1 MGSLLASLES
11 YLSEA
16 DITEIRRAFQ
26 FGQDAHAGQLRLS
39 GEPYIG
45 HPVAVASILKE
56 MRMDGPSLC
65 AAILHD
71 VIEDTDITSAQ
82 LAAEFG
88 EEVAHLV
95 DGVTKLTQVRFPT
108 REDAQAAYF
117 RKMFLAMADDLRVVL
132 IKLADRLHNMR
143 TCDSL
148 PVDKRKRIARE
159 TLDVYAPIAAR
170 LGLHEFRVELEEIG
184 FAALYP
190 LRHRVLSE
198 SLRRRAGNRAQI
210 IEKIEAAICQQLGQE
225 QVPFRLVAREKHV
238 YSVYLKMKLNRLSFQ
253 DIYDVYGL
261 RVIVDS
267 VDNCYRTLGIVHN
280 VYKPIPD
287 KFKDYIAIPK
297 VNGYQSLHTTL
308 FTHFGVPVEI
318 QIRTEEMDQVANA
331 GIAAHWLYK
340 AGTSESG
347 HSRTQQQRAREWLND
362 MLDLQK
368 TAGDSRE
375 FLDSVKV
382 DLFPD
387 EVYVFTPKGDI
398 LELPAGATAVDFAYA
413 VHTQVGNQCVAVRI
427 DRNLAPLSS
436 RLESGSTVEVITAPA
451 AEPNPQWLNFV
462 VTGKARSEIRNVL
475 KQANRGK
482 AIEMGRRLLER
493 QLDAMQIKLENLD
506 PGQLERA
513 LGEFKVDTL
522 DDLYEQ
528 IGLGDRM
535 ALVVSRRLVQ
545 RDDAERSNRGLRRA
559 LSRYTPGWLR
569 SDERRTTP
577 LAIKGSEGVV
587 VSYARCC
594 RPIPGDRIRGFATA
608 GHGMVV
614 HVDNCP
620 NTADYRNH
628 PDRWIDVDWDAEIDR
643 QFPVDIRVE
652 VVNQRGVLAV
662 LATAIAEM
670 GSNIDN
676 VNIEDRDGY
685 HSVSH
690 FTLQVDDR
698 IHLARLMR
706 KLRTIKQVVRISRK
720 RG

>member
-1 MGSLLASLES
+1 MERLLVSLET

-16 DITEIRRAFQ
+16 DIGEVRRAFQ
-26 FGQDAHAGQLRLS
+26 FGQGAHEGQLRLS

-56 MRMDGPSLC
+56 MRMDAPGLC

-71 VIEDTDITSAQ
+71 VIEDTDTTSAQ

-88 EEVAHLV
+88 DEVAHLV

-143 TCDSL
+143 TSGSL
-148 PVDKRKRIARE
+148 PLDKRKRIARE
-159 TLDVYAPIAAR
+159 TLDIYAPIAAR
-170 LGLHEFRVELEEIG
+170 LGLHAFRIELEDIG

-190 LRHRVLSE
+190 LRYRVLNE
-198 SLRRRAGNRAQI
+198 SLRRRAGNRAHM
-210 IEKIEAAICQQLGQE
+210 IEKIEATICQRMEGE
-225 QVPFRLVAREKHV
+225 RVPFRLVAREKHI
-238 YSVYLKMKLNRLSFQ
+238 YSVYRKMKRNRLNFQ

-280 VYKPIPD
+280 VYKPVPD

-340 AGTSESG
+340 AGQTESG

-362 MLDLQK
+362 MLELQK
-368 TAGDSRE
+368 VAGDSQE

-398 LELPAGATAVDFAYA
+398 LELPTGATAVDFAYA
-413 VHTQVGNQCVAVRI
+413 VHTQVGNQCVAARI

-436 RLESGSTVEVITAPA
+436 RLESGSTVEIITAPA

-462 VTGKARSEIRNVL
+462 VTGKARSEIRSVL
-475 KQANRGK
+475 KQGNRTK

-493 QLDAMQIKLENLD
+493 QLDAMQIKIDDLD
-506 PGQLERA
+506 RAQVDQA
-513 LGEFKVDTL
+513 LGDFKVATL
-522 DDLYEQ
+522 EDLFEQ

-535 ALVVSRRLVQ
+535 ALVVARRLVQ
-545 RDDAERSNRGLRRA
+545 PSGADRGSRGLRRA

-569 SDERRTTP
+569 ADEKRSAP

-628 PDRWIDVDWDAEIDR
+628 PDRWIDVEWDPKIDR

-652 VVNQRGVLAV
+652 VINQRGVLAI

-690 FTLQVDDR
+690 FTIQVDDR
-698 IHLARLMR
+698 VHLARLMR